1 MNCRLKGDNRHDP
14 RCRQDKILLYL
25 CKKLPVNEQME
36 YNTTR
41 ELMFIPEYGRN
52 IQHMIQYC
60 CTIEDREKRNNA
72 AKFIV
77 NVMAQLHPTVKESGD
92 YKHKLWDH
100 LFIIAD
106 FKLDVDAPYPPPPP
120 LSLSTKPEHLS
131 YHDKE
136 IEFKHYGK
144 NIALM
149 IEKATEY
156 EDGVEKDA
164 LVNAIANHMKKSYL
178 NWNRES
184 VNDELIEKHL
194 NVLSRDKLKLNQ
206 NFRFTHTNDI
216 LAQNQKRK
224 PFRQGTDRNFN
235 KQQAFPKQNFN
246 NQRGRNK
253 PQ

>member
-1 MNCRLKGDNRHDP
+1 
-14 RCRQDKILLYL
+14 
-25 CKKLPVNEQME
+25 ME

-41 ELMFIPEYGRN
+41 EMMVIPEYGRN
-52 IQHMIQYC
+52 IQRMIQFC
-60 CTIEDREKRNNA
+60 CTIEDREKRTRT
-72 AKFIV
+72 AKFII
-77 NVMAQLHPTVKESGD
+77 NVMSQLHPTVKESGD

-100 LFIIAD
+100 LYIISD

-156 EDGVEKDA
+156 EDGPEKDA
-164 LVNAIANHMKKSYL
+164 LVTAIANHMKKSYL
-178 NWNRES
+178 TWNRES
-184 VNDELIEKHL
+184 VNDELIEQHL
-194 NVLSRDKLKLNQ
+194 DVLSKNLLKLHQ
-206 NFRFTHTNDI
+206 DFRFTHTNEI

-224 PFRQGTDRNFN
+224 PHRPVPDKNFN
-235 KQQAFPKQNFN
+235 KQQGFPKPNYN

-253 PQ
+253 MQ

>member
-1 MNCRLKGDNRHDP
+1 
-14 RCRQDKILLYL
+14 
-25 CKKLPVNEQME
+25 VNEQLE

-41 ELMFIPEYGRN
+41 EMMYIPEYGRN
-52 IQHMIQYC
+52 VQRMILYC
-60 CTIEDREKRNNA
+60 CTLEDREKRTRA

-77 NVMAQLHPTVKESGD
+77 NVMGLLNPSVKESGD

-136 IEFKHYGK
+136 IDFKHYGK

-149 IEKATEY
+149 IEKASEY
-156 EDGVEKDA
+156 PDGAEKDA
-164 LVNAIANHMKKSYL
+164 LVTAIANHMKKSYL

-194 NVLSRDKLKLNQ
+194 EILSKGSLKLHQ
-206 NFRFTHTNDI
+206 DFRFTHTNEI

-224 PFRQGTDRNFN
+224 PFRQVPDRNFN
-235 KQQAFPKQNFN
+235 KPQGFQKQNFN

>member
-1 MNCRLKGDNRHDP
+1 
-14 RCRQDKILLYL
+14 LYL
-25 CKKLPVNEQME
+25 CKKFPVNEQME

-41 ELMFIPEYGRN
+41 EMMLIPEYGRN
-52 IQHMIQYC
+52 IQHMIQYI
-60 CTIEDREKRNNA
+60 CTIEDREKRNKA

-77 NVMAQLHPTVKESGD
+77 NVMGQMHPTVKESGD
-92 YKHKLWDH
+92 FKHKLWDH
-100 LFIIAD
+100 MFIISD

-149 IEKATEY
+149 IEKATDY
-156 EDGVEKDA
+156 EEGAEKDA

-194 NVLSRDKLKLNQ
+194 NMLSKGLLKLNQ
-206 NFRFTHTNDI
+206 DFRFTHTNDI

-224 PFRQGTDRNFN
+224 PFRQGPDRNFN
-235 KQQAFPKQNFN
+235 KQQGFPKPNFN
-246 NQRGRNK
+246 NPRGRNK

>member
-1 MNCRLKGDNRHDP
+1 M
-14 RCRQDKILLYL
+14 
-25 CKKLPVNEQME
+25 NEQIE

-41 ELMFIPEYGRN
+41 EMMLVPEYGRN
-52 IQHMIQYC
+52 IQRMIQFC
-60 CTIEDREKRNNA
+60 CTIEDRDKRNMT
-72 AKFIV
+72 AKFIIG
-77 NVMAQLHPTVKESGD
+77 VMAELHPIVKESGD

-149 IEKATEY
+149 IEKASEY
-156 EDGVEKDA
+156 EEGDEKDA
-164 LVNAIANHMKKSYL
+164 LIKAIANHMKKSYL

-194 NVLSRDKLKLNQ
+194 SVLSKDQLKLKQ
-206 NFRFTHTNDI
+206 DFRFTHTNDI

-224 PFRQGTDRNFN
+224 PFRQGPERNFN
-235 KQQAFPKQNFN
+235 KQGHPKQNFN
-246 NQRGRNK
+246 NRGRNK

>member
-1 MNCRLKGDNRHDP
+1 
-14 RCRQDKILLYL
+14 
-25 CKKLPVNEQME
+25 ME

-41 ELMFIPEYGRN
+41 EMMLIPEYGRN
-52 IQHMIQYC
+52 IQRMIQYI
-60 CTIEDREKRNNA
+60 CTIEEREKRTLA

-77 NVMAQLHPTVKESGD
+77 NIMAQMHPVVKESGD
-92 YKHKLWDH
+92 FKHKLWDH
-100 LFIIAD
+100 LFIISD

-149 IEKATEY
+149 IEKVAQF
-156 EDGVEKDA
+156 EDGPRKEA
-164 LVNAIANHMKKSYL
+164 LITAIANHMKKSYL

-184 VNDELIEKHL
+184 VNDELIEQHL
-194 NVLSRDKLKLNQ
+194 KVLSKDEVKLHQ
-206 NFRFTHTNDI
+206 DFRFAHTNDI
-216 LAQNQKRK
+216 LSQNQKRK
-224 PFRQGTDRNFN
+224 PFRQGAERNFN
-235 KQQAFPKQNFN
+235 KPGFPKQNFN
-246 NQRGRNK
+246 NQRGKNK

>member
-1 MNCRLKGDNRHDP
+1 
-14 RCRQDKILLYL
+14 
-25 CKKLPVNEQME
+25 ME

-41 ELMFIPEYGRN
+41 EMMLIPEYGRN
-52 IQHMIQYC
+52 IQHMIQYI
-60 CTIEDREKRNNA
+60 CTIEDREKRNKA

-77 NVMAQLHPTVKESGD
+77 NVMGQMHPTVKESGD
-92 YKHKLWDH
+92 FKHKLWDH
-100 LFIIAD
+100 MFIISD

-156 EDGVEKDA
+156 EEGAEKDA
-164 LVNAIANHMKKSYL
+164 LVHAIANHMKKSYL

-194 NVLSRDKLKLNQ
+194 NILSKDLLKLNQ
-206 NFRFTHTNDI
+206 DFRFTHTNDI

-224 PFRQGTDRNFN
+224 PFRQGPDRNFN
-235 KQQAFPKQNFN
+235 KQGTFPKPNFNN

>member
-1 MNCRLKGDNRHDP
+1 
-14 RCRQDKILLYL
+14 
-25 CKKLPVNEQME
+25 ME

-41 ELMFIPEYGRN
+41 EQMFIPEYGRN
-52 IQHMIQYC
+52 IQKMIQYI
-60 CTIEDREKRNNA
+60 CTIEDREKRTKY

-77 NVMAQLHPTVKESGD
+77 NVMAQMHPSVKEGGD

-149 IEKATEY
+149 IEKATDY
-156 EDGVEKDA
+156 EDGPEKDA

-194 NVLSRDKLKLNQ
+194 NVLSKDKLKLNQ
-206 NFRFTHTNDI
+206 DFRFTNTNDI
-216 LAQNQKRK
+216 LARNKKKK
-224 PFRQGTDRNFN
+224 PFRQNTNGNVHTPPFS
-235 KQQAFPKQNFN
+235 KPEYN
-246 NQRGRNK
+246 NPRGRNK

>member
-1 MNCRLKGDNRHDP
+1 M
-14 RCRQDKILLYL
+14 
-25 CKKLPVNEQME
+25 NEQIE

-41 ELMFIPEYGRN
+41 ELMIIPEYGRN
-52 IQHMIQYC
+52 IQRMIQYC
-60 CTIEDREKRNNA
+60 CTIEDRERRNKT
-72 AKFIV
+72 AKFIIS
-77 NVMAQLHPTVKESGD
+77 VMAELHPIVKESGD

-100 LFIIAD
+100 LFIISD

-149 IEKATEY
+149 IEKAAAY
-156 EDGVEKDA
+156 EDGAEKDA
-164 LVNAIANHMKKSYL
+164 LIKAIANHMKKSYL

-194 NVLSRDKLKLNQ
+194 SVLSKDQLKLKHD
-206 NFRFTHTNDI
+206 FKFTHTNDI

-224 PFRQGTDRNFN
+224 PFRQGPDRNFN
-235 KQQAFPKQNFN
+235 KQQPPAAHSNKPNYN

>member
-1 MNCRLKGDNRHDP
+1 M
-14 RCRQDKILLYL
+14 
-25 CKKLPVNEQME
+25 NEQLE

-41 ELMFIPEYGRN
+41 DLMSIPEYGRN
-52 IQHMIQYC
+52 VQRMILYC
-60 CTIEDREKRNNA
+60 STIEDREKRTKT
-72 AKFIV
+72 AKFII
-77 NVMAQLHPTVKESGD
+77 NVMGLLNPSVKESGD
-92 YKHKLWDH
+92 FKHKLWDH
-100 LFIIAD
+100 LHIISD

-136 IEFKHYGK
+136 IDFKHYGK

-149 IEKATEY
+149 IEKAAEY
-156 EDGVEKDA
+156 PDGAEKDA
-164 LVNAIANHMKKSYL
+164 LVHAIANHMKKSYL

-184 VNDELIEKHL
+184 VNDDLIEKHL
-194 NVLSRDKLKLNQ
+194 EILSQGTLKLHQ
-206 NFRFTHTNDI
+206 DFRFTHTNEI

-224 PFRQGTDRNFN
+224 PFRQGPDRNFN
-235 KQQAFPKQNFN
+235 KQGSFQKPNYN

>member
-1 MNCRLKGDNRHDP
+1 
-14 RCRQDKILLYL
+14 
-25 CKKLPVNEQME
+25 
-36 YNTTR
+36 
-41 ELMFIPEYGRN
+41 
-52 IQHMIQYC
+52 
-60 CTIEDREKRNNA
+60 
-72 AKFIV
+72 
-77 NVMAQLHPTVKESGD
+77 MAQLNPAVKESGD
-92 YKHKLWDH
+92 FKHKLWDH
-100 LFIIAD
+100 MFIISD
-106 FKLDVDAPYPPPPP
+106 FKLDVDGPYPPPPP

-156 EDGVEKDA
+156 EEGAEKDA
-164 LVNAIANHMKKSYL
+164 LVHAIANHMKKSYL

-194 NVLSRDKLKLNQ
+194 NVLSKDQLKLNQ
-206 NFRFTHTNDI
+206 DFRFAHTNDI

-224 PFRQGTDRNFN
+224 PFRQGPDRNFN
-235 KQQAFPKQNFN
+235 KQQAFPKPNFN

>member
-1 MNCRLKGDNRHDP
+1 
-14 RCRQDKILLYL
+14 
-25 CKKLPVNEQME
+25 ME

-41 ELMFIPEYGRN
+41 EMMIIPEYGRN
-52 IQHMIQYC
+52 VQRMIQFA
-60 CTIEDREKRNNA
+60 CTIEDREQRNKA
-72 AKFIV
+72 AKFII
-77 NVMAQLHPTVKESGD
+77 NVMAQLNPAVKEAGD

-100 LFIIAD
+100 LHIIAD

-120 LSLSTKPEHLS
+120 LSLSTKPETLS

-156 EDGVEKDA
+156 ENGPEKDA

-178 NWNRES
+178 SWNRES
-184 VNDELIEKHL
+184 VNDELIELHL
-194 NVLSRDKLKLNQ
+194 KVLSQDKLKLHQ
-206 NFRFTHTNDI
+206 NFKFAHTNDI
-216 LAQNQKRK
+216 LARNVPVKRK
-224 PFRQGTDRNFN
+224 PFRSYQNGNFN
-235 KQQAFPKQNFN
+235 KNSFN
-246 NQRGRNK
+246 KTEYNQRGRNK

>member
-1 MNCRLKGDNRHDP
+1 
-14 RCRQDKILLYL
+14 
-25 CKKLPVNEQME
+25 ME

-41 ELMFIPEYGRN
+41 EMMLIPEYGRN
-52 IQHMIQYC
+52 IQRMIQYT
-60 CTIEDREKRNNA
+60 CTVEDREKRNQA
-72 AKFIV
+72 AKFII
-77 NVMAQLHPTVKESGD
+77 NVMAQLNPSVKESGD
-92 YKHKLWDH
+92 FKHKLWDH

-131 YHDKE
+131 YHDNE
-136 IEFKHYGK
+136 IEYKHYGK

-164 LVNAIANHMKKSYL
+164 LIKAIANHMKKSYL

-194 NVLSRDKLKLNQ
+194 SVLSKDLLKLNQ
-206 NFRFTHTNDI
+206 DFRFTHTNDI

-224 PFRQGTDRNFN
+224 SFRQGPDRNFN
-235 KQQAFPKQNFN
+235 KQQSFSKPGFN

>member
-1 MNCRLKGDNRHDP
+1 M
-14 RCRQDKILLYL
+14 
-25 CKKLPVNEQME
+25 NEQME

-41 ELMFIPEYGRN
+41 EMMLIPEYGRN
-52 IQHMIQYC
+52 VQHMIQYT
-60 CTIEDREKRNNA
+60 CTIEDRDKRTKA

-77 NVMAQLHPTVKESGD
+77 NVMGQLNPSVKESGD
-92 YKHKLWDH
+92 FKHKLWDH
-100 LFIIAD
+100 LFIISD

-156 EDGVEKDA
+156 EEGAEKDA
-164 LVNAIANHMKKSYL
+164 LVHAIANHMKKSYL

-194 NVLSRDKLKLNQ
+194 DVLSKDQLKLNQ
-206 NFRFTHTNDI
+206 DFRFAHTNDI

-224 PFRQGTDRNFN
+224 PFRQGPDRNFN
-235 KQQAFPKQNFN
+235 KQQAFPKPNFN